1 MDAEPML
8 RPEVSPVPVI
18 RNAITAVAAA
28 LLPGAVVRLPV
39 LGAMLLPCALPNLPL
54 LLSVL
59 WLLPGSG

>member
-1 MDAEPML
+1 ML

-39 LGAMLLPCALPNLPL
+39 LGAMLLPCALLDMLL
-54 LLSVL
+54 LLSAL
-59 WLLPGSG
+59 RPLPGSG

>member
-8 RPEVSPVPVI
+8 RPEISPVPVI

-54 LLSVL
+54 LLSAL